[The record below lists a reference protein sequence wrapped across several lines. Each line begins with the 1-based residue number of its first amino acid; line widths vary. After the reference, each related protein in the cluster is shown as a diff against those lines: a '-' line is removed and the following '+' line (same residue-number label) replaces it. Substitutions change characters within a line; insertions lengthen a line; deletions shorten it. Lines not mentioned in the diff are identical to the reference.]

1 MRGTEGL
8 AEVVV
13 REFGGN
19 PAYMDV
25 VLKVQ
30 GRGRT
35 VKSQSEERTWV
46 LGHSEGV
53 WIELAIWK
61 GQSLGSGPPAPSGD
75 LC

>member
-19 PAYMDV
+19 LAYMDMI
-25 VLKVQ
+25 LKVQ

-35 VKSQSEERTWV
+35 VKSQNEERTWV
-46 LGHSEGV
+46 LGHSEGY
-53 WIELAIWK
+53 
-61 GQSLGSGPPAPSGD
+61 G
-75 LC
+75 